1 LQCNFLALGFTNVNG
16 AAATTRAVPRR
27 DPRHVV
33 GIFARA
39 TPSRRVLGRHPRAP
53 ILLDAVLPVAPSIA
67 MLALTIWLFG
77 RSATAGLLQ
86 VALLLGAGLELAAA
100 R

>member
-1 LQCNFLALGFTNVNG
+1 VCSG
-16 AAATTRAVPRR
+16 AT
-27 DPRHVV
+27 
-33 GIFARA
+33 
-39 TPSRRVLGRHPRAP
+39 PRAP
-53 ILLDAVLPVAPSIA
+53 SLLDAVLPVAALIA

-77 RSATAGLLQ
+77 RSATDGPLQ